1 MAEDPKMV
9 PDAPQKPPN
18 AWMRL
23 SPRARWI
30 AGAAGTI
37 VVLAGVI
44 LGVSALSAPKSTE
57 TATMQLT
64 TAQESE
70 LAYQKGLTALRS
82 GDTTAAV
89 EALEKAVLLDPTNE
103 GARQALARAQ
113 STAVASSNPDTDD
126 ATDPDGSSSDPKP
139 KPKPEPKPEPED
151 PAFNKPVKDLKGLL
165 PEEAEG
171 FALGSATATEADAT
185 VSGTPNNPM
194 TVTSRSLWTVHDR
207 KTPDGAAKFVK
218 SVSKSLYA
226 KDAAA
231 PSIDGAKAYFGTD
244 GTRFATVVY
253 VRGRYVFEVVLT
265 SLEGSPAQLKAEA
278 EAASRAF
285 PDELP

>member
-1 MAEDPKMV
+1 MAEDPKMA
-9 PDAPQKPPN
+9 PDVSQKKPN

-30 AGAAGTI
+30 AGTAGTV

-57 TATMQLT
+57 SATMQLT
-64 TAQESE
+64 TTQESE

-103 GARQALARAQ
+103 AARQALSRAR
-113 STAVASSNPDTDD
+113 STAVASSNPDTND
-126 ATDPDGSSSDPKP
+126 AAKPDGSSSDPKP
-139 KPKPEPKPEPED
+139 KPGPKPEPED
-151 PAFNKPVKDLKGLL
+151 PAFNEPVKDLKGLL

-194 TVTSRSLWTVHDR
+194 TVASRSLWTVHDR

-226 KDAAA
+226 KDSAA
-231 PSIDGAKAYFGTD
+231 PTIDGAKAYFGTD
-244 GTRFATVVY
+244 GVRFATVVY
-253 VRGRYVFEVVLT
+253 VRGRYVFEVVVT
-265 SLEGSPAQLKAEA
+265 SLERSPNQLRAEA
-278 EAASRAF
+278 EAASLAF